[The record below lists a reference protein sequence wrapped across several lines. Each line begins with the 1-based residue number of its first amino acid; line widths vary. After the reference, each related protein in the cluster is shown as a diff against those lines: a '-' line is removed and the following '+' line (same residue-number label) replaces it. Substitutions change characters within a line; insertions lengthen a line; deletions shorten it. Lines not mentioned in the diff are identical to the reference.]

1 MKKITSPALGDP
13 LPPSGSYCGAP
24 NHSQLAARQS
34 TESERSQS
42 ILTFQSCSKSKA
54 TIISNCNPEG
64 WTEAEERPSLLAV
77 LAQVFY
83 PPLIFVD
90 FKFSDDW
97 GRLDGK
103 SCWRQGLAS
112 HVSGLYHRYFFHVF
126 THLSIYVASK
136 NVHVYPF
143 ARLLDPGACHKLEF
157 LRPSLT
163 RPRPKMHNCLKLSLH
178 QIWLTVYNCTYLLSC
193 EIETN
198 IVSRFS
204 E

>member
-13 LPPSGSYCGAP
+13 LPPSGSYCAAP
-24 NHSQLAARQS
+24 NHSQLAARQG

-54 TIISNCNPEG
+54 TIISNSNPEG

-77 LAQVFY
+77 LAQVVY
-83 PPLIFVD
+83 PPFIFVD

-112 HVSGLYHRYFFHVF
+112 HVSGLYHRYFFHVYAPTSVF
-126 THLSIYVASK
+126 IKECSCLSFCQATGPWGLPQAGISQTKSRQTKAK
-136 NVHVYPF
+136 NAQLPQIEF
-143 ARLLDPGACHKLEF
+143 APNMADC
-157 LRPSLT
+157 
-163 RPRPKMHNCLKLSLH
+163 
-178 QIWLTVYNCTYLLSC
+178 I
-193 EIETN
+193 
-198 IVSRFS
+198 
-204 E
+204 